1 MRSLNQIRLIDNEL
15 VVLGPG
21 GTWKDVL
28 EKFPPTEF
36 TMIHGQCTSV
46 GVAGYLLGGGINFL
60 GTSNK
65 YGSGADHVI
74 QYTMVDAKGRIL
86 LVSDI
91 RLDKKISKRI
101 SQEIWSVIFLKSII
115 KQNDRHVYQIKLSV
129 KLAYLCSY
137 LLILSLIN
145 QFLHFLALMEITFR
159 GSCMSIY
166 IGTLIYKWF
175 LFLTIFENNYKIIPK
190 ITGLKR

>member
-1 MRSLNQIRLIDNEL
+1 MRSLNQIRMIDNEL

-28 EKFPPTEF
+28 EKLPPTEF

-86 LVSDI
+86 LVSYI
-91 RLDKKISKRI
+91 RLDRNICISN
-101 SQEIWSVIFLKSII
+101 IF
-115 KQNDRHVYQIKLSV
+115 
-129 KLAYLCSY
+129 
-137 LLILSLIN
+137 
-145 QFLHFLALMEITFR
+145 
-159 GSCMSIY
+159 
-166 IGTLIYKWF
+166 
-175 LFLTIFENNYKIIPK
+175 
-190 ITGLKR
+190 